1 MLRTNVKRLHRK
13 GLSDR
18 EIAEV
23 LNVSQQT
30 VNYHR
35 QRLGLTNNYWKRRK
49 MFDEE
54 RFLKLYYEGK
64 TDREIGIIMGYT
76 TAAIIYHRKKLKLE
90 SNARKFEV
98 IK

>member
-1 MLRTNVKRLHRK
+1 MLRTNIKRLHKK

-35 QRLGLTNNYWKRRK
+35 QRLGLTNNYWKRHRVFNEK
-49 MFDEE
+49 K
-54 RFLKLYYEGK
+54 FLKLYNEGK

-76 TAAIIYHRKKLKLE
+76 TAAIIYHRKKLGLK
-90 SNARKFEV
+90 SNEKENK
-98 IK
+98 I

>member
-1 MLRTNVKRLHRK
+1 MLRTNIKRLHKK

-18 EIAEV
+18 EIAKE

-35 QRLGLTNNYWKRRK
+35 QRLGLTNNYWKRHK

-54 RFLKLYYEGK
+54 KFLKLYYEGK

-76 TAAIIYHRKKLKLE
+76 TAAIIYHRKKLGLK
-90 SNARKFEV
+90 SKHKKV
-98 IK
+98 